1 MPLTKTPLRYP
12 GGKSQLRPLIR
23 DIFECTT
30 AEFRTYVEPFC
41 GGAGIAMDLLLNH
54 QTEHVWLNDLDPG
67 IYSFWRAVVEENERL
82 IEWINRVDVSVSE
95 WDRQRSVIAESSQ
108 DCGYDFELGAAYFY
122 MSRTNR
128 SGVIKGGMIG
138 GRTQSGKYKL
148 DCRFNKP
155 NLIRL
160 LQQIDNQKHRITVSN
175 VDGAALIR
183 TGLSRELNP
192 IETIVFAD
200 PPYVNKSDGLYLNTF
215 STEDHSNLCDA
226 LRSSSLPYWLATYDD
241 DPLIRNLYQDFG
253 IRRMPIRYSASRR
266 RVESELLMLSQPL
279 SNDLQR
285 SPIMAG

>member
-23 DIFECTT
+23 DIFEFTA
-30 AEFRTYVEPFC
+30 AEFRSYVEPFC
-41 GGAGIAMDLLLNH
+41 GGAGIAMDLLLG
-54 QTEHVWLNDLDPG
+54 QRVEHVWLNDLDPG
-67 IYSFWRAVVEENERL
+67 IYSFWSAVIEENQRL
-82 IEWINRVDVSVSE
+82 TEWIDKVDVSVSE

-138 GRTQSGKYKL
+138 GRAQSGKYKL
-148 DCRFNKP
+148 DCRFNKH
-155 NLIRL
+155 NLVQLI
-160 LQQIDNQKHRITVSN
+160 QEIGKQKDSITVSN

-192 IETIVFAD
+192 SETILFAD
-200 PPYVNKSDGLYLNTF
+200 PPYVNKSGGLYLNTF
-215 STEDHSNLCDA
+215 SPEDHSNLCKA
-226 LRSSSLPYWLATYDD
+226 LRSSPLPYWLATYDD
-241 DPLIRNLYQDFG
+241 DPLIRNLYGDFG
-253 IRRMPIRYSASRR
+253 IYSMPIRYSASSR
-266 RVESELLMLSQPL
+266 RVEHELLMLSQPL
-279 SNDLQR
+279 SDDLQR